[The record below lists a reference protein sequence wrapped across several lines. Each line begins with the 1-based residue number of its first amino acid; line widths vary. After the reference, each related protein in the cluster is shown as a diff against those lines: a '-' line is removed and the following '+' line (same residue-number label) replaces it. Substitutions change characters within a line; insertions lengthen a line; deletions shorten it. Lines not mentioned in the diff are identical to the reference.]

1 MDLILTLEVG
11 YLCASNEHPPNHTWS
26 AWIPGQGVKIDY
38 AAIIEILVQQL
49 DGERK

>member
-1 MDLILTLEVG
+1 MVLILTLGVSYPCPTDEQLTDPRRSV
-11 YLCASNEHPPNHTWS
+11 
-26 AWIPGQGVKIDY
+26 WIPGQGVKIDY